1 MDFSKVLGG
10 ALWWLQRM
18 ATARLAR
25 LYDRILA
32 GMLSSAGDP
41 TMTQRHRSTSEIT
54 ELLKFEITDPNA
66 ALVTHLKSQ

>member
-41 TMTQRHRSTSEIT
+41 TMTQRHRGTSQ
-54 ELLKFEITDPNA
+54 LLTFEITVPNV
-66 ALVTHLKSQ
+66 ALVMHLKSQ